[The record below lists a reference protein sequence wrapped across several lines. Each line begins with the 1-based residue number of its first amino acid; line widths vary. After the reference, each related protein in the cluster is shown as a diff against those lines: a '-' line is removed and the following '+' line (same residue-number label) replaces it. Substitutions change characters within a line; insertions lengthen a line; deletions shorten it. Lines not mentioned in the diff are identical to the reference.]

1 MEPVVRNVGD
11 IQSGERR
18 WLESQIGKPL
28 DDHQQLFI
36 MVISPD
42 VTPDGVTRNQ
52 AMAEI
57 GEMLDKADANAKDRG
72 IAREEA
78 DRLVDEAVRHVRSHR
93 R

>member
-1 MEPVVRNVGD
+1 MRNVGD

-42 VTPDGVTRNQ
+42 VPPDEATRDQ
-52 AMAEI
+52 ALAEVSEI
-57 GEMLDKADANAKDRG
+57 LDKAHANAEAQG
-72 IAREEA
+72 ITPEEA
-78 DRLVDEAVRHVRSHR
+78 DRLVDEAVRHVRSHKR
-93 R
+93 